1 MFGKKVDGGKKPFPN
16 VMDNILPFNPHD
28 LRRSCRS
35 LLAELGTAPH
45 IAEKCLNHKI
55 RGVEGIYDRHAYFD
69 ERMEALTTLAA
80 HIAPM
85 ANGESNIIKM
95 VKSNG

>member
-1 MFGKKVDGGKKPFPN
+1 MFGKKVDGGTKPSPN

-28 LRRSCRS
+28 LRRTCRS
-35 LLAELGTAPH
+35 LLAELGTSPH

-69 ERMEALTTLAA
+69 ERMEALTQLAA

-85 ANGESNIIKM
+85 VNGESNVVKM
-95 VKSNG
+95 VK